1 MLAGIYSDIGKID
14 CREVKTPEIGDFDVL
29 VKVRAASIC
38 GTDIKIYNHGHH
50 ALKEGDE
57 RILGHEFSGEVV
69 EVGKKVRGYEIG
81 MRVGVEPNIGC
92 GRCTFCRKGLIS
104 LCQEYRCLGITMDG
118 AFAEYVKIEDMA
130 VIQGNIVVF
139 DEGTGFE
146 EAALAEPLACCYN
159 GFESVRTVPGDY
171 VLIVGA
177 GPIGLLH
184 LQLQRLAGAGRLMI
198 ADIAPEKLEFAWRFN
213 PDVVI
218 NSKEEDLFEAVMD
231 HTGGRGAD
239 VVITACPVP
248 DIQRLSLRLAAKKGR
263 VCLFGGLPKG
273 SDSVDLDTNLLHYNS
288 IVLTGTTGSTVAQY
302 ERALSLISDNRIDVK
317 PLVSR
322 RFMIDEIEEAFGYAA
337 SGKGMRTIISFQ
349 GPD

>member
-1 MLAGIYSDIGKID
+1 MLAGIYSGIGSIECRDI
-14 CREVKTPEIGDFDVL
+14 KTPEIGDSEVL

-50 ALKEGDE
+50 ALQEGEE
-57 RILGHEFSGEVV
+57 RILGHEFSGEIVQI
-69 EVGKKVRGYEIG
+69 GRNVRGYETG

-104 LCQEYRCLGITMDG
+104 LCQEYLCLGITMDG
-118 AFAEYVKIEDMA
+118 AFAEYVKINNMA
-130 VIQGNIVVF
+130 VIQGNIVPF
-139 DEGTGFE
+139 DERTGFE

-159 GFESVRTVPGDY
+159 GFESVGTVPGDY

-184 LQLQRLAGAGRLMI
+184 LQLQKLAGAGRLMI
-198 ADIAPEKLEFAWRFN
+198 ADIAPERLAFAERFH

-218 NSKEEDLFEAVMD
+218 NSKEEDLLEAVMD
-231 HTGGRGAD
+231 KTGGRGVD
-239 VVITACPVP
+239 VVITAAPVP
-248 DIQRLSLRLAAKKGR
+248 EIQRLAVRMAAKKGR

-273 SDSVDLDTNLLHYNS
+273 SDSVDIDTNLLHYNS

-302 ERALSLISDNRIDVK
+302 ERALSIISDRKIEVG

-322 RFMIDEIEEAFGYAA
+322 RFRITEIKDAFEYAA
-337 SGKGMRTIISFQ
+337 SGRGMRTVISFE
-349 GPD
+349 